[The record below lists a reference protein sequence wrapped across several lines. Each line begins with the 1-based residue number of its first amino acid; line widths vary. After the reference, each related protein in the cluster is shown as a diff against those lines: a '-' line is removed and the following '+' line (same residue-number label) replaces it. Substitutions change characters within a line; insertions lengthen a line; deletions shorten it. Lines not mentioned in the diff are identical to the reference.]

1 MTGFYR
7 PARGRETQPFAT
19 IQLQDGLPHAGTDFG
34 YYDANGLPRP
44 EVFAAE
50 AGTVLF
56 AGDSRS
62 LGWPNP
68 WYFNPDFDR
77 GDGRDSSAGNV
88 LVIGH
93 RDGVTTYSHL
103 AGFKVTKGARVER
116 AQHVATIGDTGNAN
130 GKHLHFEWIPYP
142 FDFGTA
148 TFGRVRPTFT
158 KGLFMYLTEKQ
169 EKEILAAAKLINARA
184 KYLDAPVSAVP
195 GKTVTALMGEP
206 VTRKGGRT
214 GKTSLRSVLE
224 YSDANLDAAD
234 DAPEPEPAA

>member
-1 MTGFYR
+1 MTVFCR

-34 YYDANGLPRP
+34 YYDAAGLPRP

-77 GDGRDSSAGNV
+77 TDDRDSSAGNV

-93 RDGVTTYSHL
+93 RAGVTTYSHL
-103 AGFKVTKGARVER
+103 AGFKVTKGMTVTRG
-116 AQHVATIGDTGNAN
+116 QHVATIGDTGNAN

-148 TFGRVRPTFT
+148 TYGRVRPTFR
-158 KGLFMYLTEKQ
+158 KGLFMYLNEKQ
-169 EKEILAAAKLINARA
+169 ELEVLAAARAINLRA

-195 GKTVTALMGEP
+195 KKAAAALLDAP
-206 VTRKGGRT
+206 IPRKGGRSGIT
-214 GKTSLRSVLE
+214 TPRNVFA

-234 DAPEPEPAA
+234 DMPETDPAA